1 MALEKKERAA
11 NAQRRSALPQSGIL
25 LKEQSTPR
33 HEDLKAGIWM
43 RAVRRAE
50 MFLPPVACFRQ
61 ARVIHNAGRVRDF
74 GVDPPWTAGHCAGKS
89 DYGARAMIIP
99 PTWALPE
106 AIRVR
111 LGQNTYGRQRAIF
124 EEGHLLLVLHRPP
137 GPDDAARE
145 GNLFWRNLAGD
156 WQFSRGGPGPGA
168 LKRQVQTYA
177 ELESKLTQS
186 YEEAADITALFDL
199 VEALTPLVRAARN
212 MHAALQA
219 AREAVKGDLFLVE
232 MRDLAYEVTRN
243 FDLLL
248 EDVRN
253 AIQHRMAREAEKQAA
268 LSSQALQASHRL
280 NILAALFFPLTAIA
294 SLFGM
299 NLAHGFDGNSV
310 IIFWLV
316 ALVSI
321 GLGFAMKRW
330 VLAKR
335 SDDSASKKEH

>member
-1 MALEKKERAA
+1 
-11 NAQRRSALPQSGIL
+11 
-25 LKEQSTPR
+25 
-33 HEDLKAGIWM
+33 
-43 RAVRRAE
+43 
-50 MFLPPVACFRQ
+50 
-61 ARVIHNAGRVRDF
+61 
-74 GVDPPWTAGHCAGKS
+74 
-89 DYGARAMIIP
+89 MIIP
-99 PTWALPE
+99 PTWSLPD
-106 AIRVR
+106 AIRNR

-145 GNLFWRNLAGD
+145 GHLFWRNPAGD

-168 LKRQVQTYA
+168 LKRHVQSYA

-186 YEEAADITALFDL
+186 YEQAADTGALFDL

-212 MHAALQA
+212 LHAALQT

-253 AIQHRMAREAEKQAA
+253 AIQHLMARESEEQAK
-268 LSSQALQASHRL
+268 LSKQALQASHRL

-299 NLAHGFDGNSV
+299 NLAHGFDQSSV
-310 IIFWLV
+310 LIFWLV
-316 ALVSI
+316 SVVSI
-321 GLGFAMKRW
+321 GLGFVLKGW
-330 VLAKR
+330 VLGKQ
-335 SDDSASKKEH
+335 SDDLPPSKKES